1 MVRLFNNVSFR
12 LLEFL
17 ESQSAVRSEITSQK
31 IAEVLKSTEGVVEVA
46 EEFELEEYDVADM
59 LQARQKELIDVKE
72 KYNTIRKELDYSLAG
87 IL

>member
-72 KYNTIRKELDYSLAG
+72 KYNTIRKEIDYSLAG